1 MVHFI
6 LSKRV
11 DLANTREWTPEASP
25 LKNNKANFSKTKE
38 VSCKIQNLIPT
49 KIIMIWSVSVAQI
62 QIKLSPACP
71 KIMIMRLRRILKLKR
86 RA

>member
-25 LKNNKANFSKTKE
+25 LKNNKAHVSKTKE
-38 VSCKIQNLIPT
+38 ASCKIQNLIPT
-49 KIIMIWSVSVAQI
+49 KIIMKKNLEIEEKS
-62 QIKLSPACP
+62 
-71 KIMIMRLRRILKLKR
+71 LKEICEALKSK
-86 RA
+86 

>member
-25 LKNNKANFSKTKE
+25 LKNNKAHFSKTKE
-38 VSCKIQNLIPT
+38 VSYKIQNLIPT

-62 QIKLSPACP
+62 QIKLSPARP
-71 KIMIMRLRRILKLKR
+71 KITIMRLRRILKLKR